1 MNMKKIAAIAA
12 AAVMAAGIVTGV
24 PMNSENVSTFSITAE
39 AADSKLAAP
48 KNLKAAAG
56 DGKIT
61 LTWDKVKGA
70 DAYRVY
76 LYNAETKKYEKYKL
90 IKGTK
95 TTITGLENGKTY
107 KFKVAAAVK
116 SSKSYKT
123 GKASAAVSA
132 KPKAA
137 KKASAGSKLTEVTL
151 KTSEL
156 KGTWE
161 YYDFRELKKYT
172 SYDGYEPPKEEP
184 EYCLMFSSIYI
195 KDASNAIFTAN
206 DFYYSFFIYAK
217 INNGE
222 FSGAA
227 LNDMVK
233 KYKTFSYGNDLYMFV
248 QFINGD
254 GEHTY
259 VFKKTEPDKKKKI
272 TDISKLD
279 GSWTGIDFI
288 SQADFECIDLYDPE
302 LKFWGDTIYFK
313 SADIKDGKI
322 DIKLSDGFDFG
333 GGGLKIGKN
342 NIGDSKY
349 AVYEINND
357 MYLFIEFVNGDGN
370 NIYVL
375 KKD

>member
-1 MNMKKIAAIAA
+1 MNLKKIAAVGAA
-12 AAVMAAGIVTGV
+12 LVMSAGIITGV
-24 PMNSENVSTFSITAE
+24 PCNIGNLSAISITAE

-70 DAYRVY
+70 DAYRIY

-90 IKGTK
+90 VKGTK
-95 TTITGLENGKTY
+95 ATVTGLESGKTY

-116 SSKSYKT
+116 SGKSYKT
-123 GKASAAVSA
+123 GTASAAVSA
-132 KPKAA
+132 KTKAA
-137 KKASAGSKLTEVTL
+137 KKASAGSKLTEVKL

-161 YYDFRELKKYT
+161 YYDYRELTKYT
-172 SYDGYEPPKEEP
+172 SYEGYEPPKEEP
-184 EYCLMFSSIYI
+184 EYCGMFSSIFI
-195 KDASNAIFTAN
+195 KDASTAVFTAN
-206 DFYYSFFIYAK
+206 DHYYSFFVYAG

-222 FSGAA
+222 FSGV
-227 LNDMVK
+227 NDLVK
-233 KYKTFSYGNDLYMFV
+233 KYKTFSYGDDLYMFV

-259 VFKKTEPDKKKKI
+259 VFKKTESDKKKKI
-272 TDISKLD
+272 TDISKLE
-279 GSWTGIDFI
+279 GGWTGVDFI
-288 SQADFECIDLYDPE
+288 SQADFEYAELYTPE
-302 LKFWGDTIYFK
+302 LKFWGDTLYFK

-322 DIKLSDGFDFG
+322 SIKLSDGSVYFG
-333 GGGLKIGKN
+333 DYIKIGKN
-342 NIGDSKY
+342 DIGGSKY
-349 AVYEINND
+349 AVYDINGD
-357 MYLFIEFVNGDGN
+357 MYLFIEFNNGDGN

>member
-1 MNMKKIAAIAA
+1 MNMKKIAAVGAA
-12 AAVMAAGIVTGV
+12 IIMSAGILTGV
-24 PMNSENVSTFSITAE
+24 PINEESVPVFAVTAE

-48 KNLKAAAG
+48 KNVKAAAG
-56 DGKIT
+56 DGNVT
-61 LTWDKVKGA
+61 LTWNKVKGA

-90 IKGTK
+90 VKGTK
-95 TTITGLENGKTY
+95 ATVTGLENGKTY

-116 SSKSYKT
+116 SGKSYKT
-123 GKASAAVSA
+123 GTASAAVSA

-151 KTSEL
+151 KTYEL

-172 SYDGYEPPKEEP
+172 SYEGYEPPKEEP
-184 EYCLMFSSIYI
+184 EYCLMFSSIFI

-206 DFYYSFFIYAK
+206 DFYYSFFLSAK

-222 FSGAA
+222 FSGV
-227 LNDMVK
+227 NDLVK
-233 KYKTFSYGNDLYMFV
+233 KYKTFSYGDDLYMFV

-259 VFKKTEPDKKKKI
+259 VFKKADPDKKKKI

-288 SQADFECIDLYDPE
+288 SQADFECAELYSPE

-322 DIKLSDGFDFG
+322 NIKLSDGSDYNA
-333 GGGLKIGKN
+333 KIKKN
-342 NIGDSKY
+342 DIDGSKY
-349 AVYEINND
+349 VVYEINGEL
-357 MYLFIEFVNGDGN
+357 YLFFEFINGDGN

>member
-24 PMNSENVSTFSITAE
+24 PMNSENVPTFSITAK

-61 LTWDKVKGA
+61 LTWDKVTGA

-76 LYNAETKKYEKYKL
+76 LYNVETKKYEKYKL

-116 SSKSYKT
+116 SGKSYRT

-161 YYDFRELKKYT
+161 YYDFLYLKKYT
-172 SYDGYEPPKEEP
+172 SGAEYDPQKREF
-184 EYCLMFSSIYI
+184 EYAGMFSSVYI
-195 KDASNAIFTAN
+195 NDASNAVLN
-206 DFYYSFFIYAK
+206 CNEEDFSFFNFASISK
-217 INNGE
+217 GE
-222 FSGAA
+222 FSEPSG
-227 LNDMVK
+227 LVK
-233 KYKTFSYGNDLYMFV
+233 KYKTYSCGDDKYMFV

-254 GEHTY
+254 GENTY
-259 VFKKTEPDKKKKI
+259 VFKKSSSSEKKKV
-272 TDISKLD
+272 TDISELEGK
-279 GSWTGIDFI
+279 WTGIEFLQI
-288 SQADFECIDLYDPE
+288 PIDYAEAYDPKNKYW
-302 LKFWGDTIYFK
+302 LDTLWLK
-313 SADIKDGKI
+313 SASVKDGKI
-322 DIKLSDGFDFG
+322 NIKTADDSDYFG
-333 GGGLKIGKN
+333 GYAKIEKN